1 MREQKAAVAIIQDS
15 QGRFL
20 VTFNPKWGGY
30 AFPIQAVPEGG
41 DILGSLAIQAAEHD
55 LGCRLPSASA
65 TELDY
70 MGRFGLSQRTA
81 EETLYEYWLYAVEP
95 GQTLDLLAAPN
106 WNNDPP
112 LFLTYAELT
121 TRTDLTWSTSAI
133 AQEFVESQE
142 AVLAVVTRAG
152 EHETEFLLVWNNSYG
167 GYFFPTQRAKTE
179 VKPDRV
185 AVGTVRSDLG
195 YRGPAKSTHRGEVPD
210 VHFSNRFHCDRRFR
224 FHVCEVQ
231 LTDVDL
237 YQPGN
242 LLEKALQRRGKQ
254 FVWLP
259 GSKLNDTAIQF
270 SPTMAVARTAVLN
283 TIPNQSFSGS
293 MRHSEGGIALI
304 QRTVAG
310 KREWLAQWNENWKA
324 FFFIG
329 GHRKGN
335 ETFRECVIRE
345 IEEEL
350 GLTSAE
356 CPVEASPAHHLEY
369 RAISHGAGELTAY
382 TMELF
387 DAHPTLDSMQKIAR
401 SSMNKWLVEDEIRRM
416 EAHDGRAVSV
426 SMSVILG
433 LAKSVRKK

>member
-30 AFPIQAVPEGG
+30 AFPMQAVPEGG

-70 MGRFGLSQRTA
+70 MGRFGVSQRTA
-81 EETLYEYWLYAVEP
+81 DETLYEYWLYAVEP
-95 GQTLDLLAAPN
+95 GQALDLLAAPN

-112 LFLTYAELT
+112 LFLTYDELT
-121 TRTDLTWSTSAI
+121 TRTDLTWSTPAI

-152 EHETEFLLVWNNSYG
+152 EHETEFLLVENNNYG
-167 GYFFPTQRAKTE
+167 GYFFPTQRVKTE
-179 VKPDRV
+179 VKSDRV

-195 YRGPAKSTHRGEVPD
+195 YRGPAKPTHRGEVPD
-210 VHFSNRFHCDRRFR
+210 VHFSNRFHRDRRFR
-224 FHVCEVQ
+224 FHVYEVH
-231 LTDVDL
+231 LSDVDL
-237 YQPGN
+237 HQPGN
-242 LLEKALQRRGKQ
+242 LLEKALQHRGKQ
-254 FVWLP
+254 FLWLP

-270 SPTMAVARTAVLN
+270 SPTMPAVRTAVLN
-283 TIPNQSFSGS
+283 QIPTQTFSGPL
-293 MRHSEGGIALI
+293 RRSEGGIALI
-304 QRTVAG
+304 QRTLAG
-310 KREWLAQWNENWKA
+310 KREWLAQWNENWQA

-329 GHRKGN
+329 GHRHEK

-350 GLTSAE
+350 GLSAQE
-356 CPVEASPAHHLEY
+356 CPVANLPAHHLEY
-369 RAISHGAGELTAY
+369 RAVSRSANELTNY
-382 TMELF
+382 MMELF
-387 DAHPTLDSMQKIAR
+387 EAHPTQDGLKKIAR
-401 SSMNKWLVEDEIRRM
+401 NTSNKWLDETEIRRL
-416 EAHDGRAVSV
+416 EAYDARAVSV
-426 SMSVILG
+426 SMMVILG
-433 LAKSVRKK
+433 LAKLIP